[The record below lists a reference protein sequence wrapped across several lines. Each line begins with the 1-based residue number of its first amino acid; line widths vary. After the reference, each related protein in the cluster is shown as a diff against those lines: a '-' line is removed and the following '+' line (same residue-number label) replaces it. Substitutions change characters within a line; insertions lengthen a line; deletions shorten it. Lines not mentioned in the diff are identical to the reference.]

1 MLCSAVLLPQSAKE
15 ASSVVCSPSL
25 SSLDIVY
32 LHQLLL
38 PPYSRHRLIG
48 HAWHTRTHTYT
59 HTCCSNRTV
68 SNNYQRM
75 FSFRIPPVFLSSS
88 LLHHSLSL
96 NVLTSYYPYPSRTK
110 MPKQNCKKNDRG
122 LRGGCKQMRIV

>member
-48 HAWHTRTHTYT
+48 RTWHTHAHTHLL
-59 HTCCSNRTV
+59 HQQ
-68 SNNYQRM
+68 NYLTQLSKNV
-75 FSFRIPPVFLSSS
+75 FFRIPPVFPSSS
-88 LLHHSLSL
+88 LLRHSLSL
-96 NVLTSYYPYPSRTK
+96 NVLTSSYPYPSRTRMQK
-110 MPKQNCKKNDRG
+110 KKKNG
-122 LRGGCKQMRIV
+122 EKKAQGVGGGCKQIRIV